1 MTVEHESNKQM
12 ILQYISQEHYIDPRI
27 IQQDSAFPNQGNA
40 LAASL
45 SSQRFSSNSLARRMP
60 SLAPFFS
67 SISNVCRKFK
77 FSIKSSDCWK
87 YYVYPSEERVCSYI
101 SDMTNQ
107 GLRSSLRFPISD
119 EVIAREKDNIINTSE
134 KSTLDWIE
142 STLKSISFSS
152 QRSLNIIKGGTGSG
166 KSSLLKMILNKHPD
180 IFVRNGFIP
189 SRVDYTRISGAFLK
203 SKLFN
208 NSGKQVVG
216 KVDYRNGKISALP
229 DPYILTMIRVI
240 NMCIARDTF
249 IFLIKRQLFGKDSI
263 SQKNNI
269 DYKMDCLDFLR
280 DKVRILIEEGICGS
294 IIDRQTHRA
303 TIENFLLD
311 IDKLVGYL
319 ITGDDKIFF
328 SIDQKLMKFI
338 VAIACSIEMKFL
350 VILDGFDA
358 ISMDEILFG
367 KSQLEL
373 LVSIGT
379 IIGDTKSF
387 DYASEFSAQMDIH
400 FIAAIRSNTLAFLLK
415 NISSD
420 HQKINIQH
428 IWTVLP
434 PSVGELLNA
443 RVDWLIDTLH
453 QMKIPTTTAR
463 ENLKSMSHEICRCI
477 VQELGMGDL
486 NLIQIS
492 NFDCRKTLEFVSD
505 VVMFISDKA
514 TTRRGVGIPSQIPI
528 DDFISILQSEAKHI
542 IREQSYLLVELLL
555 LRKNLSFSNRIAEN
569 PDSDSYN
576 FAINGRKFR
585 DQDQMSGIVDNV
597 YNYIAYKSC
606 RETGR
611 SSITLKIRVIQI
623 LDSHGALPREKV
635 CIYLR
640 TYFGYRISK
649 EDMTVLLLT
658 MVRTGLLF
666 CDWDANTA
674 GPNGDD
680 RIRYAVHN
688 IAKFLSSGL
697 IFTLAYIEHVF
708 YKTRIPSPLC
718 ENSIP
723 CIKYQNMQLWPI
735 ASMVNAFIFYNTIRQ
750 VEAIEEASG
759 QRNPRDSVL
768 GDWQIAPKI
777 KREIYRSADK
787 ILSNPSSYIGKR
799 DGSGKVVSLMENAMD
814 SWNRFYLINTER

>member
-1 MTVEHESNKQM
+1 MSVEHELNKQK
-12 ILQYISQEHYIDPRI
+12 ILKYISQDHYIDPRI

-45 SSQRFSSNSLARRMP
+45 SSQRFSSNSLARGIP
-60 SLAPFFS
+60 QLAPFFS
-67 SISNVCRKFK
+67 CISNVCRKFK
-77 FSIKSSDCWK
+77 YSIKSSDCWK

-101 SDMTNQ
+101 TDMTNQ
-107 GLRSSLRFPISD
+107 GLRANLRFPLSE
-119 EVIAREKDNIINTSE
+119 EVTAREKDNIINTSE
-134 KSTLDWIE
+134 SDTLEWLE
-142 STLKSISFSS
+142 STLKSISLSS

-166 KSSLLKMILNKHPD
+166 KSSLLKMILNKHRD
-180 IFVRNGFIP
+180 IFARNGFIP
-189 SRVDYTRISGAFLK
+189 SRVDYTRVSGAF
-203 SKLFN
+203 SKAKIFN
-208 NSGKQVVG
+208 NTERQSRGKI
-216 KVDYRNGKISALP
+216 DYRNGKIPNLP
-229 DPYILTMIRVI
+229 DPYISTMIRII
-240 NMCIARDTF
+240 NMCIARDAF
-249 IFLIKRQLFGKDSI
+249 IFLIKRQLFGDDSVN
-263 SQKNNI
+263 QNNVI
-269 DYKMDCLDFLR
+269 DYNIESIDFLR
-280 DKVRILIEEGICGS
+280 KSVKTLIDDGLNNS
-294 IIDRQTHRA
+294 IIDRNTHKNTVNSFSLEVDR
-303 TIENFLLD
+303 
-311 IDKLVGYL
+311 LVGYM
-319 ITGDDKIFF
+319 ITGDDKVFF

-338 VAIACSIEMKFL
+338 VSIACQYGMKFL

-453 QMKIPTTTAR
+453 QMNIPTTTAR
-463 ENLKSMSHEICRCI
+463 ENLKSLSFDICRCI
-477 VQELGMGDL
+477 VEELGMGDL

-492 NFDCRKTLEFVSD
+492 NFDCRKTLEFISD

-514 TTRRGVGIPSQIPI
+514 KIRRGVGIPAKISV
-528 DDFISILQSEAKHI
+528 DDFVSIIGFEARHI
-542 IREQSYLLVELLL
+542 IREQSYLLIELLL

-623 LDSHGALPREKV
+623 LDAHGALPRER
-635 CIYLR
+635 IGTYLR
-640 TYFGYRISK
+640 TYFGYQISK

-697 IFTLAYIEHVF
+697 IFTLAYIEHIF
-708 YKTRIPSPLC
+708 YKTRMPSHLC

-735 ASMVNAFIFYNTIRQ
+735 ASMVNAFIFYNVIRQ
-750 VEAIEEASG
+750 VETIEEASG
-759 QRNPRDSVL
+759 QRNPRDTFL
-768 GDWQIAPKI
+768 GEWQISPRI
-777 KREIYRSADK
+777 KKEIHRSADK
-787 ILSNPSSYIGKR
+787 ILSNPSSYIGRK
-799 DGSGKVVSLMENAMD
+799 DGSEKVISLMESAMD
-814 SWNRFYLINTER
+814 NWKWD